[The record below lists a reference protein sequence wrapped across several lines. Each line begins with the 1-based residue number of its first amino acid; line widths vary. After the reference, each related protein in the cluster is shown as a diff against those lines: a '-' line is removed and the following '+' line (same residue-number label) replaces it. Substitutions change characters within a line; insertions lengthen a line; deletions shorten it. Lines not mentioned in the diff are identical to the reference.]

1 MRAGDPTRAGQ
12 AGRWAGRLMPPGHAG
27 DRAAATAEVER
38 LRDAADRAL
47 PLAEDAG
54 RLAGALDVA
63 GRTGPARV
71 LVVDRAG
78 WARAAAQSMFALAGS
93 SLPAGRTVTAQLAGA
108 LAVLGTH
115 VLGQFDPYFRGAAGT
130 AVAAG
135 TVRDG
140 AGRLLLVAPNVRDAG
155 RAMAADPDDF
165 ALWVCVHEQTH
176 ALQFA
181 AAPWLADHLR
191 SEAGALLEALTG
203 PGEDGAAGSWL
214 AVLRGEGPGLA
225 AMLGDEQRERLMR
238 ITAVMSLLEGHA
250 DVAMDDVPTW
260 VIPSRRQLRERMEAR
275 RSAAGTQKLLRRL
288 LGMDAK
294 LAQYREGATFVRA
307 VRRAAHDAL
316 DVVWTAPEALP
327 SAAEIADPAVWLR
340 RTRP

>member
-1 MRAGDPTRAGQ
+1 VQ
-12 AGRWAGRLMPPGHAG
+12 
-27 DRAAATAEVER
+27 R
-38 LRDAADRAL
+38 LRDAADRAR
-47 PLAEDAG
+47 PLAEEAG
-54 RLAGALDVA
+54 RLTAALDTA
-63 GRTGPARV
+63 GRTDPAPV

-78 WARAAAQSMFALAGS
+78 WAHAAAQSMFALAGS
-93 SLPAGRTVTAQLAGA
+93 SLPAGRAVTAQLAGA
-108 LAVLGTH
+108 LAILGPR
-115 VLGQFDPYFRGAAGT
+115 VLGQFDPYYTGTAGSAAG
-130 AVAAG
+130 
-135 TVRDG
+135 DD
-140 AGRLLLVAPNVRDAG
+140 AGRLLLVAPNVQDVG

-181 AAPWLADHLR
+181 SAPWLAGHLR

-203 PGEDGAAGSWL
+203 PDQDGAAGSWL
-214 AVLRGEGPGLA
+214 GVLRGDVTGLA
-225 AMLGDEQRERLMR
+225 AMLGEEQRERLMR

-250 DVAMDDVPTW
+250 DVAMDDVPVW

-275 RSAAGTQKLLRRL
+275 RSAAGAQKLLRRL

-294 LAQYREGATFVRA
+294 LAQYREGAAFVRE

-327 SAAEIADPAVWLR
+327 SAAEIADPAEWLR
-340 RTRP
+340 RTRS